1 MAGAGGYEGPTI
13 PGGGVGRLGVQRC
26 VDMLRF
32 ILRDRPPPPPPSDVD
47 ASEPIAERIRAIGG
61 VSVLWWYGQGPF
73 FACARHCGE
82 NHAASAR
89 TLGDAFLQL
98 EEDLRARNRSIIREA
113 FRLL

>member
-1 MAGAGGYEGPTI
+1 
-13 PGGGVGRLGVQRC
+13 
-26 VDMLRF
+26 MLRF
-32 ILRDRPPPPPPSDVD
+32 ILRDRPAVPPPPAAVPTGPV
-47 ASEPIAERIRAIGG
+47 AERIRAIGG

-82 NHAASAR
+82 THAASAR
-89 TLGDAFLQL
+89 TLLDALLQL